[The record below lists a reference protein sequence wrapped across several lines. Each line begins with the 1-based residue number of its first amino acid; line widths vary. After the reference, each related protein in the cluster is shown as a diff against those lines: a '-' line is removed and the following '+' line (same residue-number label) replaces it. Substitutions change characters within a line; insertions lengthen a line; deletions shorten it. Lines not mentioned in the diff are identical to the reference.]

1 MLATNEQQD
10 AEAAGDSSHASDKP
24 VPTPPWHAGRKRHSK
39 QGTGEDRQAVHQQEA
54 QAGDNT
60 HVDGEHHMSDQQQQN
75 AEHQHVAEAQ
85 DSTRETDK
93 DIQAARQQEV
103 QAGNTTQVDGNQQQ
117 IEQQHDS
124 EEQPKKRKKKRKHH
138 VAAAQDINQK
148 TGEDLQ
154 TVHQQEAQTVD
165 SNQPAHQHGPHE
177 ENTEQPA
184 QQHAAKEE
192 MSESNISDDTD
203 ELIDRVR
210 KNKRRRRRSSS
221 TSNSEQYHHRKI
233 QKHFQALGAK
243 RYRRISNCD

>member
-1 MLATNEQQD
+1 M
-10 AEAAGDSSHASDKP
+10 
-24 VPTPPWHAGRKRHSK
+24 
-39 QGTGEDRQAVHQQEA
+39 A
-54 QAGDNT
+54 Q
-60 HVDGEHHMSDQQQQN
+60 
-75 AEHQHVAEAQ
+75 AQ
-85 DSTRETDK
+85 DSKRETDK
-93 DIQAARQQEV
+93 DLQAAHQQEV

-165 SNQPAHQHGPHE
+165 SNHPAHQHGPHE

-184 QQHAAKEE
+184 QQQEAQEE
-192 MSESNISDDTD
+192 IVESHMSDDTD

-243 RYRRISNCD
+243 RYRRISNRD

>member
-1 MLATNEQQD
+1 MIPR
-10 AEAAGDSSHASDKP
+10 SSQ
-24 VPTPPWHAGRKRHSK
+24 RK
-39 QGTGEDRQAVHQQEA
+39 
-54 QAGDNT
+54 
-60 HVDGEHHMSDQQQQN
+60 
-75 AEHQHVAEAQ
+75 
-85 DSTRETDK
+85 
-93 DIQAARQQEV
+93 
-103 QAGNTTQVDGNQQQ
+103 
-117 IEQQHDS
+117 
-124 EEQPKKRKKKRKHH
+124 KKKRKHH
-138 VAAAQDINQK
+138 AAAAQDINQK

-210 KNKRRRRRSSS
+210 KDKRRRRRSSS

-243 RYRRISNCD
+243 RYRRISNRDWEWYHKRARLKSHCCPHDFSQWEHMRVC